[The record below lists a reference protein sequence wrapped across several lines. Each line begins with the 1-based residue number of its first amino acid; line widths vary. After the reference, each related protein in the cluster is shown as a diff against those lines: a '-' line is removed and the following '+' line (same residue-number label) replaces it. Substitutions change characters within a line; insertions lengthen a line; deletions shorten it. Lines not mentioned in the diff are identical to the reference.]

1 VDGVIGIRRF
11 AYLVFAL
18 GEERFRYDIFFRC
31 PIPKIQQAATLAAK
45 RKIGACLGI
54 GQALANGAP
63 ALHET

>member
-11 AYLVFAL
+11 AYLVFAF
-18 GEERFRYDIFFRC
+18 GKERFRHDIFFRC
-31 PIPKIQQAATLAAK
+31 PIPEIQQAATLAAK
-45 RKIGACLGI
+45 RKIRACLGI